1 MEQSIPFHIPHSSGQ
16 EQSLITEV
24 LQSGKVATGGPYSVA
39 CENFLQDLTQSPKVL
54 LTSSCTHALEMAAL
68 LLDLQP
74 GDEVIMP
81 SFTFVSAANAF
92 VLRGATIVF
101 VDIDPV
107 SMNIDTDC
115 LAAAINEKTKAVLIM
130 HYGGVACDMEQIMPL
145 IEDNGLILIEDA
157 AHCIDAT
164 YKGKHLGTFG
174 HLGTLSF
181 HYTKNIHCGEGGC
194 LLINDERFLDRAQ
207 IIREKGTNRKQ
218 FFEGKVDK
226 YTWVDVGSSYLM
238 SELTA
243 AFLYAQ
249 LQDLANVTAALRGVS
264 DLYRTIFSESD
275 LHGTHSISQ
284 EFLDGNNGHS
294 YFIKCPAAELR
305 GSWMHTLKAKGIHTT
320 FHYIPLHSS
329 EAGQKFGRFQGQ
341 VKYTQL
347 ESDTLIRL
355 PIFTSLSQ
363 AAVHAIGNAVLSLIK
378 KNEIIQH

>member
-1 MEQSIPFHIPHSSGQ
+1 MEQRIPFHIPHYSGQ
-16 EQSLITEV
+16 EQSLITDV
-24 LQSGKVATGGPYSVA
+24 LQSGKVATGGQYSAA
-39 CENFLQDLTQSPKVL
+39 CESFLQDFTQSKKVL

-74 GDEVIMP
+74 GDEVILP

-101 VDIDPV
+101 VDIDPI

-115 LAAAINEKTKAVLIM
+115 LAAAINDKTKAVLIM
-130 HYGGVACDMEQIMPL
+130 HYGGVACAMDEIMPL
-145 IEDNGLILIEDA
+145 IESNGLFLIEDA

-194 LLINDERFLDRAQ
+194 LLINDERFVERAQ

-249 LQDLANVTAALRGVS
+249 LQDLRNATAALRGIS
-264 DLYRTIFSESD
+264 NLYRTIFSESD
-275 LHGTHSISQ
+275 LQGTHSID
-284 EFLDGNNGHS
+284 EAFLAGNNGHS

-305 GSWMHTLKAKGIHTT
+305 GSWMKSLKAKGISTT

-329 EAGQKFGRFQGQ
+329 EAGKKFGRFHGQ
-341 VKYTQL
+341 AKHTQV
-347 ESDTLIRL
+347 ESDRLIRL

-363 AAVHAIGNAVLSLIK
+363 EDVHAIGDAVVSLIK
-378 KNEIIQH
+378 KNEIIQN